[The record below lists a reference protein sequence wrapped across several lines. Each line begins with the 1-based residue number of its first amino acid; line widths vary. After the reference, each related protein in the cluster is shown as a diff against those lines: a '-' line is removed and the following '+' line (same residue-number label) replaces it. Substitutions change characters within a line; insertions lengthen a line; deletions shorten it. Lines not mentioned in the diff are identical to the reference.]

1 VSIEPLCDGDPM
13 NVQTDRLP
21 RHFARL
27 AGIVCITIL
36 VAACT
41 AASAN
46 PSGATNSQGSGASRD
61 ATGSAAVG
69 GFYLRA
75 WQTQALAAQYTFG
88 WLPAVTISDGAFY
101 DGMVAVPAIYPGPL
115 YVGLSS
121 RTITAKGTEQIVAE
135 ARTDGLLAARSDFS
149 DQALA
154 GSTTCHVQVTAD
166 GATHDLSGPCG
177 SDGSG
182 TTGAPGS
189 SAAFAAFWGKLT
201 GLSLWLGPELGVSQ
215 PYTPM
220 SVGVLAIPPADA
232 TAGIAPNEVPW
243 PLATPF
249 ASFGSAV
256 GSAGYRCAAVSG
268 ADLQK
273 LLPVVQAGNALTRF
287 VDSQSMR
294 KSLEVRVLLP
304 GEPAPC

>member
-1 VSIEPLCDGDPM
+1 M
-13 NVQTDRLP
+13 NARAYRLSL
-21 RHFARL
+21 RIARL
-27 AGIVCITIL
+27 VGIAAISIL

-41 AASAN
+41 AAGSN
-46 PSGATNSQGSGASRD
+46 PSGAANSPGSGSSPD
-61 ATGSAAVG
+61 AAGHSAAP

-88 WLPAVTISDGAFY
+88 WLPAATISDGKFY
-101 DGMVAVPAIYPGPL
+101 DGMIAIPAIYPGPL
-115 YVGLSS
+115 YVGVSS
-121 RTITAKGTEQIVAE
+121 RTITSKGTDQIVAE
-135 ARTDGLLAARSDFS
+135 ARTDGLLGTKTDFS

-154 GSTTCHVQVTAD
+154 GSTVCHVQLTAD

-177 SDGSG
+177 SDS
-182 TTGAPGS
+182 PGS
-189 SAAFAAFWGKLT
+189 AVVPGGSAAFAAFWSKLT
-201 GLSLWLGPELGVSQ
+201 SLSLWLELELGPSE
-215 PYTPM
+215 PYSPT
-220 SVGVLAIPPADA
+220 SIGVLAIPPVDA

-249 ASFGSAV
+249 ELFGSAV

-268 ADLQK
+268 SDLQK
-273 LLPVVQAGNALTRF
+273 LLPAVQAGNALTRF
-287 VDSQSMR
+287 VDSKSVP